1 MELLLNTLETACGSC
16 ARAFRF
22 NVAMRSDLRRC
33 RLTKAPG
40 LAVGRKNFYSGVGS
54 LLSEDWI
61 LIRLASLSQ
70 EEPEPAIS
78 LFAGRDRHHLAGAG
92 SRNLRE
98 IYAGRAQVS

>member
-1 MELLLNTLETACGSC
+1 MN
-16 ARAFRF
+16 
-22 NVAMRSDLRRC
+22 
-33 RLTKAPG
+33 
-40 LAVGRKNFYSGVGS
+40 
-54 LLSEDWI
+54 
-61 LIRLASLSQ
+61 